1 MLSQFFANLIFAL
14 HIFFVLF
21 YTLVPFTDIKRHPEL
36 HILHLFTGPLLF
48 IHWLANSNECA
59 LTHMESIL
67 RGGVEPENSFF
78 YNLVDPI
85 YRPTSDDAVKQFI
98 WVVSIALWL
107 VTLVK
112 FIKNPCV
119 LTDFIKTVKNGGV
132 RPVAVERVVLVHE
145 QV

>member
-1 MLSQFFANLIFAL
+1 MLSRFVANLIFVL
-14 HIFFVLF
+14 HLAFILF
-21 YTLVPFTDIKRHPEL
+21 YALTPFTNIKRHPEL

-59 LTHMESIL
+59 LTYLENAL

-78 YNLVDPI
+78 YNLVDPV
-85 YRPTSDDAVKQFI
+85 YRPTSDAAVKQLI

-107 VTLVK
+107 ITLVK

-119 LTDFIKTVKNGGV
+119 LVDFIKTVKNGWV
-132 RPVAVERVVLVHE
+132 HPVAVERVVIVHE